1 MRREARAREGEALRT
16 VNTILESAREGKR
29 ISAEDTEI
37 LFEKADLLELAATA
51 DHIRQRL
58 HPDNVISYII
68 DRNINYTNVCKEF
81 CTFCA
86 FYRVKGD
93 ADAYVLPD
101 HVIYKKI
108 EETLSL
114 GGTGIL
120 KQGGVHTD
128 LKIDYY
134 ENLLFGIKQRF
145 NIHCHCFSPPE
156 ILNIARVSKLTVP
169 QVFER
174 LKAAGLDSMPGGGG
188 EILDDEIRN
197 EISPLKCNTADW
209 LMVHREAHRLGL
221 RTTGTMMIGVGEN
234 IHHRI
239 RHFQRIRDLQDETGG
254 FTAFIPWT
262 FQAENTELAK
272 RNLPEVTAAE
282 YLRVLALSR
291 IFLDNIPNL
300 QVSWL
305 TVGLKVG
312 QVGLRFGVNDMGSI
326 MIEENVISSAGAKNR
341 ANDSELRRVISDAG
355 FIPRQRT
362 TLYERYVN

>member
-1 MRREARAREGEALRT
+1 MRT
-16 VNTILESAREGKR
+16 ISTILESASAGGR
-29 ISAEDTEI
+29 ITSDEAVR
-37 LFEKADLLELAATA
+37 LFEEADLLDLAGAA
-51 DHIRQRL
+51 DRIRTRL

-93 ADAYVLPD
+93 REAYVLPD
-101 HVIYKKI
+101 HVIHKKI
-108 EETLSL
+108 EETIAL

-120 KQGGVHTD
+120 MQGGVHPD

-134 ENLLFGIKQRF
+134 ENLLSGIKQRF
-145 NIHCHCFSPPE
+145 PIHCHCFSPPE
-156 ILNIARVSKLTVP
+156 ILNIARVSRMTVSD
-169 QVFER
+169 VFQR
-174 LKAAGLDSMPGGGG
+174 LRAAGLDSMPGGGG
-188 EILDDEIRN
+188 EILDDEIRTS
-197 EISPLKCNTADW
+197 ISPLKCKTDEW
-209 LMVHREAHRLGL
+209 LMVHREAHKLGM
-221 RTTGTMMIGVGEN
+221 RTTATMMIGVGEN

-239 RHFQRIRDLQDETGG
+239 RHLERLRNLQDETRG

-262 FQAENTELAK
+262 FQPEHTELAL

-282 YLRVLALSR
+282 YLRLLALSR
-291 IFLDNIPNL
+291 LYLDNVQNV

-326 MIEENVISSAGAKNR
+326 MIEENVISAAGAKHR
-341 ANDSELRRVISDAG
+341 ANDAELRHVIADAG

>member
-1 MRREARAREGEALRT
+1 MRSIEA
-16 VNTILESAREGKR
+16 ILEETATSGAR
-29 ISAEDTEI
+29 ISSEEAVR
-37 LFEKADLLELAATA
+37 LFEESEVLALASCADR
-51 DHIRQRL
+51 IRQRL

-93 ADAYVLPD
+93 SEAYVLPD
-101 HVIYKKI
+101 HVIHKKI

-120 KQGGVHTD
+120 MQGGVHPD

-134 ENLLFGIKQRF
+134 ERLLSGIKTRF
-145 NIHCHCFSPPE
+145 QIHCHCFSPPE
-156 ILNIARVSKLTVP
+156 ILNIARVSKITVGE
-169 QVFER
+169 VFSR

-197 EISPLKCNTADW
+197 DISPLKCKTDEW

-221 RTTGTMMIGVGEN
+221 RTTGTMMIGVGET
-234 IHHRI
+234 IQHRI
-239 RHFQRIRDLQDETGG
+239 RHLQRLRDLQDETGG

-262 FQAENTELAK
+262 FQADNTELAQ
-272 RNLPEVTAAE
+272 RNLPEVTATE
-282 YLRVLALSR
+282 YLRLLALSR
-291 IFLDNIPNL
+291 IYLDNIANI

-312 QVGLRFGVNDMGSI
+312 QVGLRFGANDMGSI
-326 MIEENVISSAGAKNR
+326 MIEENVISAAGARNR
-341 ANDSELRRVISDAG
+341 ANDAELRRVIQDGG
-355 FIPRQRT
+355 FIARQRT

>member
-1 MRREARAREGEALRT
+1 MRDVRTILDSSREGVRVTPEEA
-16 VNTILESAREGKR
+16 IL
-29 ISAEDTEI
+29 
-37 LFEKADLLELAATA
+37 LFEQADLLDLGETA
-51 DHIRQRL
+51 DQIRVRR
-58 HPDNVISYII
+58 HPDNIISYII

-93 ADAYVLPD
+93 AEAYVLPD

-108 EETLSL
+108 EETLAL

-120 KQGGVHTD
+120 MQGGVHPD

-134 ENLLFGIKQRF
+134 EKLLAGIKERYK
-145 NIHCHCFSPPE
+145 IHCHCFSPSE
-156 ILNIARVSKLTVP
+156 VLNIAKVSRLTVAETF
-169 QVFER
+169 QR

-188 EILDDEIRN
+188 EILDDEIRDD
-197 EISPLKCNTADW
+197 ISPLKCSSEEW
-209 LMVHREAHRLGL
+209 LMVHREAHSLNL
-221 RTTGTMMIGVGEN
+221 RTTGTMMTGVGET
-234 IHHRI
+234 I
-239 RHFQRIRDLQDETGG
+239 RHRVNHLEKLRQLQDETGG

-262 FQAENTELAK
+262 FQPEHTELAK

-282 YLRVLALSR
+282 YLRMLALSR
-291 IFLDNIPNL
+291 IYLDNFDNI

-326 MIEENVISSAGAKNR
+326 MIEENVISAAGARNR
-341 ANDSELRRVISDAG
+341 ANDAELRRVIADAG
-355 FIPRQRT
+355 FVPRQRT
-362 TLYERYVN
+362 SLYERYVN

>member
-1 MRREARAREGEALRT
+1 MSDVRAILDSAAAGARIT
-16 VNTILESAREGKR
+16 S
-29 ISAEDTEI
+29 EDAVR
-37 LFEKADLLELAATA
+37 LFEEADLLDLASCA
-51 DHIRQRL
+51 DQIRQRL

-93 ADAYVLPD
+93 AEAYVLPD
-101 HVIYKKI
+101 HVIFKKI
-108 EETLSL
+108 EETLEL

-120 KQGGVHTD
+120 MQGGVHPD
-128 LKIDYY
+128 LRIDYY
-134 ENLLFGIKQRF
+134 ENLLSGIKTRF
-145 NIHCHCFSPPE
+145 KIHCHCFSPPE
-156 ILNIARVSKLTVP
+156 ILNIAKVSKLPVP
-169 QVFER
+169 EVFVR
-174 LKAAGLDSMPGGGG
+174 LKQAGLDSMPGGGG

-197 EISPLKCNTADW
+197 DISPLKCKTNEW
-209 LMVHREAHRLGL
+209 LMVHREAHKLGL

-234 IHHRI
+234 IQHRV
-239 RHFQRIRDLQDETGG
+239 RHLQRIRDLQDETGG

-262 FQAENTELAK
+262 FQPENTDLAQRK
-272 RNLPEVTAAE
+272 LPEVTAAE
-282 YLRVLALSR
+282 YLRLLALSR
-291 IFLDNIPNL
+291 LFLDNIANV

-326 MIEENVISSAGAKNR
+326 MIEENVISAAGAKNR
-341 ANDSELRRVISDAG
+341 ANDAELRRVISDAG

>member
-1 MRREARAREGEALRT
+1 MRSIE
-16 VNTILESAREGKR
+16 NILESAADGVR
-29 ISAEDTEI
+29 ISSEEALR
-37 LFEKADLLELAATA
+37 LFEEADLLDLAASA
-51 DHIRQRL
+51 DRVRQRL

-93 ADAYVLPD
+93 AEAYVLPE

-108 EETLSL
+108 EETLAL

-120 KQGGVHTD
+120 MQGGVHPD

-134 ENLLFGIKQRF
+134 ERLLTGIKERF
-145 NIHCHCFSPPE
+145 QIHCHCFSPPE
-156 ILNIARVSKLTVP
+156 ILNIARVSKLTVAE
-169 QVFER
+169 VFAR

-197 EISPLKCNTADW
+197 EISPLKCKTDEW
-209 LMVHREAHRLGL
+209 LMVHREAHRLGM
-221 RTTGTMMIGVGEN
+221 RTTGTMMIGVGET

-239 RHFQRIRDLQDETGG
+239 RHLQRIRDLQDETRG

-262 FQAENTELAK
+262 FQAEHTELAL

-282 YLRVLALSR
+282 YLRLLALTR
-291 IFLDNIPNL
+291 LYFDNIANV

-305 TVGLKVG
+305 TVGLKIG

-326 MIEENVISSAGAKNR
+326 MIEENVISAAGARNR
-341 ANDSELRRVISDAG
+341 ANDAELRRVIQDAG

>member
-1 MRREARAREGEALRT
+1 MKSINAILEAAREG
-16 VNTILESAREGKR
+16 NR
-29 ISAEDTEI
+29 ISSEDAVRV
-37 LFEKADLLELAATA
+37 FESADLLDLAGTA

-81 CTFCA
+81 CSFCA

-93 ADAYVLPD
+93 AEAYVLPD

-108 EETLSL
+108 EETLAL

-120 KQGGVHTD
+120 MQGGVHPD
-128 LKIDYY
+128 LKIEYY
-134 ENLLFGIKQRF
+134 EQLLSGIKKRYQ
-145 NIHCHCFSPPE
+145 IHCHCFSPPE
-156 ILNIARVSKLTVP
+156 ILNIAKVSKLTVHE
-169 QVFER
+169 VFVR
-174 LKAAGLDSMPGGGG
+174 LKQAGLDSMPGGGG

-197 EISPLKCNTADW
+197 EISPLKCKTDEW
-209 LMVHREAHRLGL
+209 LLVHREAHKLGL
-221 RTTGTMMIGVGEN
+221 RTTGTMMIGVGET
-234 IHHRI
+234 IHHRV
-239 RHFQRIRDLQDETGG
+239 RHLQRIRDLQDETGG

-262 FQAENTELAK
+262 FQPENTDLAR

-282 YLRVLALSR
+282 YLRLLALCR
-291 IFLDNIPNL
+291 VFLDNIQNV

-326 MIEENVISSAGAKNR
+326 MIEENVISAAGARNR
-341 ANDSELRRVISDAG
+341 ANDTELRRVISDAG

-362 TLYERYVN
+362 SLYERYVN

>member
-1 MRREARAREGEALRT
+1 MRDIKT
-16 VNTILESAREGKR
+16 VLDSAAAGSR
-29 ISAEDTEI
+29 ISSEEAVALFDKAELIDLAEC
-37 LFEKADLLELAATA
+37 ADR
-51 DHIRQRL
+51 IRQRL

-68 DRNINYTNVCKEF
+68 DRNINYTNVCREF

-93 ADAYVLPD
+93 AEAYVLPD
-101 HVIYKKI
+101 HVIHKKI
-108 EETLSL
+108 EETLVL

-120 KQGGVHTD
+120 MQGGVHPD

-134 ENLLFGIKQRF
+134 ERLLSGIKERF
-145 NIHCHCFSPPE
+145 KIHCHCFSPPE
-156 ILNIARVSKLTVP
+156 ILNIARVSKLTVSE
-169 QVFER
+169 VFTR
-174 LKAAGLDSMPGGGG
+174 LKSAGLDSMPGGGG

-197 EISPLKCNTADW
+197 QISPLKCNTNDW

-221 RTTGTMMIGVGEN
+221 RTTGTMMIGVGET
-234 IHHRI
+234 IYHRI
-239 RHFQRIRDLQDETGG
+239 RHLERIRDLQDETGG

-262 FQAENTELAK
+262 FQPENTELAQ
-272 RNLPEVTAAE
+272 RDLREVTAAE
-282 YLRVLALSR
+282 YLRLLALSR
-291 IFLDNIPNL
+291 IYFDNIPNV

-326 MIEENVISSAGAKNR
+326 MIEENVISAAGAKNR
-341 ANDSELRRVISDAG
+341 ANDAELRRVIEDAG
-355 FIPRQRT
+355 FLPRQRT

>member
-1 MRREARAREGEALRT
+1 MRS
-16 VNTILESAREGKR
+16 VQNI
-29 ISAEDTEI
+29 
-37 LFEKADLLELAATA
+37 LAAAAAGDRIGFGDAVRLFAEA
-51 DHIRQRL
+51 DVLDLASCADRMRERL
-58 HPDNVISYII
+58 HADNVVSYII

-93 ADAYVLPD
+93 PESYVLPD

-108 EETLSL
+108 EETLAL

-120 KQGGVHTD
+120 MQGGVHPD

-134 ENLLFGIKQRF
+134 ERLLSGIKERYR
-145 NIHCHCFSPPE
+145 IHCHCFSPPE
-156 ILNIARVSKLTVP
+156 ILNIARVSKMTVAE
-169 QVFER
+169 VFTR

-197 EISPLKCNTADW
+197 EISPLKCKTDEW

-221 RTTGTMMIGVGEN
+221 RTTGTMMIGVGET
-234 IHHRI
+234 IEHRV
-239 RHFQRIRDLQDETGG
+239 RHLQRLRDLQDETGG

-262 FQAENTELAK
+262 FQADNTELAQ
-272 RNLPEVTAAE
+272 RNLPEVTALE
-282 YLRVLALSR
+282 YLRLLALSR
-291 IFLDNIPNL
+291 IYLDNIPNV

-305 TVGLKVG
+305 TVGLKTG
-312 QVGLRFGVNDMGSI
+312 QAGLRFGANDMGSI
-326 MIEENVISSAGAKNR
+326 MIEENVISAAGARNR
-341 ANDSELRRVISDAG
+341 ANDEELRRVIQDAG

>member
-1 MRREARAREGEALRT
+1 MKSVT
-16 VNTILESAREGKR
+16 TILESAADGIRVTPEEGVR
-29 ISAEDTEI
+29 
-37 LFEKADLLELAATA
+37 LFEEADLLDLASAA
-51 DHIRQRL
+51 DRIRTRL

-68 DRNINYTNVCKEF
+68 DRNVNYTNVCREF

-93 ADAYVLPD
+93 TDAYVLPD

-108 EETLSL
+108 EETLAL

-120 KQGGVHTD
+120 MQGGVHPD

-134 ENLLFGIKQRF
+134 EKLLAGIKERF
-145 NIHCHCFSPPE
+145 PIHCHCFSPPE
-156 ILNIARVSKLTVP
+156 ILNIARVSKMTVAD
-169 QVFER
+169 VFKR

-188 EILDDEIRN
+188 EILDDEIRIA
-197 EISPLKCNTADW
+197 ISPLKCKTEEW

-221 RTTGTMMIGVGEN
+221 RTTATMMIGVGET

-239 RHFQRIRDLQDETGG
+239 RHLDRLRNLQDETGG

-262 FQAENTELAK
+262 FQAEHTELAQ

-282 YLRVLALSR
+282 YLRLLALSR
-291 IFLDNIPNL
+291 IYLDNVQNV

-326 MIEENVISSAGAKNR
+326 MIEENVISAAGAKHR
-341 ANDSELRRVISDAG
+341 ANDAELRHVIQDAG

>member
-1 MRREARAREGEALRT
+1 MRPVT
-16 VNTILESAREGKR
+16 DILQSAREGAR
-29 ISAEDTEI
+29 ISFDDALRVFAD
-37 LFEKADLLELAATA
+37 ADLLDLADTA
-51 DHIRQRL
+51 DQIRQRL

-93 ADAYVLPD
+93 ADAYVLSD
-101 HVIYKKI
+101 EVIFNKI
-108 EETLSL
+108 RETLEL

-120 KQGGVHTD
+120 MQGGVHPD

-134 ENLLFGIKQRF
+134 ERLLSGIKQRF
-145 NIHCHCFSPPE
+145 KIHCHCFSPPE

-169 QVFER
+169 EALTR

-197 EISPLKCNTADW
+197 DISPLKCKTDEW

-221 RTTGTMMIGVGEN
+221 RTTATMMIGVGET
-234 IHHRI
+234 IQHRI
-239 RHFQRIRDLQDETGG
+239 RHLQRVRDLQDETGG

-262 FQAENTELAK
+262 FQPEHTDLAK
-272 RNLPEVTAAE
+272 RHLPEVTAAE
-282 YLRVLALSR
+282 YLRLLSLTR
-291 IFLDNIPNL
+291 LFFDNIPNI

-326 MIEENVISSAGAKNR
+326 MIEENVISAAGAKNR
-341 ANDSELRRVISDAG
+341 ANDVELRRVISEAG
-355 FIPRQRT
+355 FTPRQRT

>member
-1 MRREARAREGEALRT
+1 MIHMRSSD
-16 VNTILESAREGKR
+16 TILSSVAEGTR
-29 ISAEDTEI
+29 VSSEEAIH
-37 LFEKADLLELAATA
+37 LFENADLLDLATA
-51 DHIRQRL
+51 ADNVRQRL

-93 ADAYVLPD
+93 AEAYVLPD

-108 EETLSL
+108 EETIAL

-120 KQGGVHTD
+120 MQGGVHPD

-134 ENLLFGIKQRF
+134 ERLLSGIKERF
-145 NIHCHCFSPPE
+145 AIHCHCFSPPE
-156 ILNIARVSKLTVP
+156 ILNIARVSKLTVGE
-169 QVFER
+169 VFTR

-188 EILDDEIRN
+188 EILDDEIR
-197 EISPLKCNTADW
+197 EAISPLKCKTDEW

-221 RTTGTMMIGVGEN
+221 RTTATMMIGVGET

-239 RHFQRIRDLQDETGG
+239 RHLERLRNLQDETGG

-262 FQAENTELAK
+262 FQPEHTELAQ
-272 RNLPEVTAAE
+272 RDLPEVTAAE
-282 YLRVLALSR
+282 YLRLLALSR
-291 IFLDNIPNL
+291 IYLDNFSNV

-326 MIEENVISSAGAKNR
+326 MIEENVISAAGAKNR
-341 ANDSELRRVISDAG
+341 ANDTELRRVIEDAG
-355 FIPRQRT
+355 FVARQRT

>member
-1 MRREARAREGEALRT
+1 MRD
-16 VNTILESAREGKR
+16 VSAVLAP
-29 ISAEDTEI
+29 SAEGNRITPDEAVQ
-37 LFEKADLLELAATA
+37 LFEQADLLDLAAAA
-51 DHIRQRL
+51 DRVRERR

-93 ADAYVLPD
+93 AEAYVLPD

-108 EETLSL
+108 EETIAL

-120 KQGGVHTD
+120 MQGGVHPD

-134 ENLLFGIKQRF
+134 ERLLSGIKQRF
-145 NIHCHCFSPPE
+145 SIHCHCFSPPE

-169 QVFER
+169 ETFRR

-188 EILDDEIRN
+188 EILDDEIRT
-197 EISPLKCNTADW
+197 EISPLKCKTDEW

-221 RTTGTMMIGVGEN
+221 RTTATMMIGVGET

-239 RHFQRIRDLQDETGG
+239 RHLQRLRDLQDETGG

-262 FQAENTELAK
+262 FQSEHTELEQ
-272 RNLPEVTAAE
+272 RHLPEITAAE
-282 YLRVLALSR
+282 YLRLLALSR
-291 IFLDNIPNL
+291 LYLDNFANV

-326 MIEENVISSAGAKNR
+326 MIEENVISAAGARNR
-341 ANDSELRRVISDAG
+341 ANDSELRRVIADAG

>member
-1 MRREARAREGEALRT
+1 MRSIE
-16 VNTILESAREGKR
+16 TILESAVDGVRVTSDEAV
-29 ISAEDTEI
+29 S
-37 LFEKADLLELAATA
+37 LFEEAELLDLASCADR
-51 DHIRQRL
+51 IRQRV

-93 ADAYVLPD
+93 SEAYVLPD

-108 EETLSL
+108 EETLAL

-120 KQGGVHTD
+120 MQGGVHPD

-134 ENLLFGIKQRF
+134 ERLLSGIKERF
-145 NIHCHCFSPPE
+145 QIHCHCFSPPE
-156 ILNIARVSKLTVP
+156 ILNIARVSKLNVGE
-169 QVFER
+169 VFVR

-197 EISPLKCNTADW
+197 AISPLKCKTDEW

-221 RTTGTMMIGVGEN
+221 RTTGTMMIGVGET

-239 RHFQRIRDLQDETGG
+239 RHLQRLRDLQDETGG

-262 FQAENTELAK
+262 FQAEHTELAA

-282 YLRVLALSR
+282 YLRLLALSR
-291 IFLDNIPNL
+291 IYFDNIPNV

-326 MIEENVISSAGAKNR
+326 MIEENVISAAGARNR
-341 ANDSELRRVISDAG
+341 ANDAELRRVIQDAG
-355 FIPRQRT
+355 FIARQRT
-362 TLYERYVN
+362 TLYERYVA

>member
-1 MRREARAREGEALRT
+1 MRDIQ
-16 VNTILESAREGKR
+16 TILETASEGTR
-29 ISAEDTEI
+29 ITSEEAVN
-37 LFEKADLLELAATA
+37 LFEGADLLDLAACA
-51 DHIRQRL
+51 DRIRQRL

-68 DRNINYTNVCKEF
+68 DRNINYTNVCREF

-93 ADAYVLPD
+93 AEAYVLPD

-108 EETLSL
+108 EETLTL

-120 KQGGVHTD
+120 MQGGVHPD

-134 ENLLFGIKQRF
+134 ERLLAGIKEHF
-145 NIHCHCFSPPE
+145 KIHCHCFSPPE
-156 ILNIARVSKLTVP
+156 ILNIARVSRLTVP
-169 QVFER
+169 EVFTR

-197 EISPLKCNTADW
+197 EISPLKCKTDEW
-209 LMVHREAHRLGL
+209 LMVHREAHHLGL
-221 RTTGTMMIGVGEN
+221 RTTGTMMIGVGET

-239 RHFQRIRDLQDETGG
+239 RHFERLRDLQDETGG

-262 FQAENTELAK
+262 FQPENTELAH

-282 YLRVLALSR
+282 YLRLLALSR
-291 IFLDNIPNL
+291 IYLDNIPNV

-312 QVGLRFGVNDMGSI
+312 QVGLRFGENDMGSI
-326 MIEENVISSAGAKNR
+326 MIEENVISAAGARNR
-341 ANDSELRRVISDAG
+341 ANDGELRRVIHDAG

>member
-1 MRREARAREGEALRT
+1 MTSVES
-16 VNTILESAREGKR
+16 ILKSAADGAR
-29 ISAEDTEI
+29 ISSEEAVH
-37 LFEKADLLELAATA
+37 LFQHADLLDLAACA
-51 DHIRQRL
+51 DHIRQRI
-58 HPDNVISYII
+58 HPDNIISYII

-93 ADAYVLPD
+93 PEAYVLPD

-108 EETLSL
+108 EETLAL

-120 KQGGVHTD
+120 MQGGVHPD

-134 ENLLFGIKQRF
+134 ERLLSGIKERF
-145 NIHCHCFSPPE
+145 RIHCHCFSPPE
-156 ILNIARVSKLTVP
+156 ILNIARVSKKTVAE
-169 QVFER
+169 VFMR

-197 EISPLKCNTADW
+197 AISPLKCKTDEW

-221 RTTGTMMIGVGEN
+221 RTTGTMMIGVGET
-234 IHHRI
+234 IDHRI
-239 RHFQRIRDLQDETGG
+239 RHLQRLRDLQDETGG

-262 FQAENTELAK
+262 FQPENTELAQ
-272 RNLPEVTAAE
+272 RHLSEVTASE
-282 YLRVLALSR
+282 YLRLLALSR
-291 IFLDNIPNL
+291 IYLDNIPNV

-326 MIEENVISSAGAKNR
+326 MIEENVISAAGARNR
-341 ANDSELRRVISDAG
+341 ANDAELRRVIEDAG

-362 TLYERYVN
+362 TLYERFVN

>member
-1 MRREARAREGEALRT
+1 MRAIE
-16 VNTILESAREGKR
+16 TILQSATAGER
-29 ISAEDTEI
+29 ISCEEAVRLAEQ
-37 LFEKADLLELAATA
+37 ADLLDLASTA
-51 DHIRQRL
+51 DQIRQRR

-93 ADAYVLPD
+93 AEAYVLPD

-108 EETLSL
+108 EETLEL

-120 KQGGVHTD
+120 MQGGVHPD

-134 ENLLFGIKQRF
+134 ERLLAGIKDRF
-145 NIHCHCFSPPE
+145 SIHCHCFSPPE
-156 ILNIARVSKLTVP
+156 ILNIARVSKMTVP
-169 QVFER
+169 EVFKR
-174 LKAAGLDSMPGGGG
+174 LQASGLDSMPGGGG
-188 EILDDEIRN
+188 EILDDEIRS
-197 EISPLKCNTADW
+197 EISPLKCKTDEW
-209 LMVHREAHRLGL
+209 LMVHREAHKLGMK
-221 RTTGTMMIGVGEN
+221 TTATMMIGVGET
-234 IHHRI
+234 IHHRV
-239 RHFQRIRDLQDETGG
+239 RHLQRLRDLQDETGG

-262 FQAENTELAK
+262 FQHESTELAARK
-272 RNLPEVTAAE
+272 LPEVTAAE
-282 YLRVLALSR
+282 YLRLLALSR
-291 IFLDNIPNL
+291 IYLDNFDNL

-326 MIEENVISSAGAKNR
+326 MIEENVISAAGAKHR
-341 ANDSELRRVISDAG
+341 ANDLELRRVIEDAG
-355 FIPRQRT
+355 FSARQRT

>member
-1 MRREARAREGEALRT
+1 MRSIE
-16 VNTILESAREGKR
+16 TILESAADGARVSSEEAAR
-29 ISAEDTEI
+29 
-37 LFEKADLLELAATA
+37 LFETADLLDLATCA
-51 DHIRQRL
+51 DQIRQRL
-58 HPDNVISYII
+58 HPDDVISYII

-93 ADAYVLPD
+93 PEAYVLPD

-108 EETLSL
+108 EETVAL

-120 KQGGVHTD
+120 MQGGVHPD

-134 ENLLFGIKQRF
+134 ERLLAGIKGRYP
-145 NIHCHCFSPPE
+145 IHCHCFSPPE
-156 ILNIARVSKLTVP
+156 ILNIARVSKMTVAD
-169 QVFER
+169 VFSR

-197 EISPLKCNTADW
+197 EISPLKCKTEEW

-221 RTTGTMMIGVGEN
+221 RTTATMMMGVGEA

-239 RHFQRIRDLQDETGG
+239 AHFQRVRDLQDETGG
-254 FTAFIPWT
+254 FTAFIPWI
-262 FQAENTELAK
+262 FQPENTELGQ

-282 YLRVLALSR
+282 YLRMLALSR
-291 IFLDNIPNL
+291 IYLDNIANI

-326 MIEENVISSAGAKNR
+326 MIEENVISAAGARHR
-341 ANDSELRRVISDAG
+341 ANDTELRRIIHDAG

-362 TLYERYVN
+362 TLYERYVS

>member
-1 MRREARAREGEALRT
+1 MRDIQ
-16 VNTILESAREGKR
+16 TILETAAAGTR
-29 ISAEDTEI
+29 ISSEEAVD
-37 LFEKADLLELAATA
+37 LFERADLLDLASCA
-51 DHIRQRL
+51 DRIRQRL

-68 DRNINYTNVCKEF
+68 DRNINYTNVCREF

-93 ADAYVLPD
+93 AEAYVLPD

-108 EETLSL
+108 EETLTL

-120 KQGGVHTD
+120 MQGGVHPD

-134 ENLLFGIKQRF
+134 ERLLAGIKERF
-145 NIHCHCFSPPE
+145 KIHCHCFSPPE
-156 ILNIARVSKLTVP
+156 ILNIARVSRITVSE
-169 QVFER
+169 VFIR

-197 EISPLKCNTADW
+197 EISPLKCKTDEW
-209 LMVHREAHRLGL
+209 LMVHREAHHLGL
-221 RTTGTMMIGVGEN
+221 RTTGTMMIGVGET

-239 RHFQRIRDLQDETGG
+239 RHFERIRDLQDETAG

-262 FQAENTELAK
+262 FQPENTELAH

-282 YLRVLALSR
+282 YLRLLALSR
-291 IFLDNIPNL
+291 IYFDNISNV

-326 MIEENVISSAGAKNR
+326 MIEENVISAAGARNR
-341 ANDSELRRVISDAG
+341 ANDGELRRVIQDAG
-355 FIPRQRT
+355 FVPRQRT

>member
-1 MRREARAREGEALRT
+1 MRSIE
-16 VNTILESAREGKR
+16 TILESAGEGTR
-29 ISAEDTEI
+29 INSQEAVR
-37 LFEKADLLELAATA
+37 LFEEADFLDLASCA
-51 DHIRQRL
+51 DRIRQRL

-93 ADAYVLPD
+93 SEAYVLPD

-108 EETLSL
+108 EETLAL

-120 KQGGVHTD
+120 MQGGVHPD

-134 ENLLFGIKQRF
+134 ERLLAGIKERF
-145 NIHCHCFSPPE
+145 RIHCHCFSPPE
-156 ILNIARVSKLTVP
+156 ILNIARVSKIPVTN
-169 QVFER
+169 VFAR
-174 LKAAGLDSMPGGGG
+174 LKTAGLDSMPGGGG

-197 EISPLKCNTADW
+197 QISPLKCKTEEW

-221 RTTGTMMIGVGEN
+221 RTTGTMMIGVGET
-234 IHHRI
+234 IDHRV
-239 RHFQRIRDLQDETGG
+239 RHLQRLRDLQDETGG

-262 FQAENTELAK
+262 FQAENTELAR
-272 RNLPEVTAAE
+272 RNLPEVSASE
-282 YLRVLALSR
+282 YLRMLSLSR
-291 IFLDNIPNL
+291 IYLDNFPNL

-326 MIEENVISSAGAKNR
+326 MIEENVISAAGARNR
-341 ANDSELRRVISDAG
+341 ANDAELRRIIEDAG

-362 TLYERYVN
+362 TLYERYLN

>member
-1 MRREARAREGEALRT
+1 MKSIET
-16 VNTILESAREGKR
+16 VLESAVDGTR
-29 ISAEDTEI
+29 ISSEEAI
-37 LFEKADLLELAATA
+37 RLFESADVLDLASCA
-51 DHIRQRL
+51 DRIRQRR

-93 ADAYVLPD
+93 PEAYVLPD

-108 EETLSL
+108 QETLAL

-120 KQGGVHTD
+120 MQGGVHPD

-134 ENLLFGIKQRF
+134 ERLLSGIKERF
-145 NIHCHCFSPPE
+145 SIHCHCFSPPE
-156 ILNIARVSKLTVP
+156 ILNIARVSKLSVAD
-169 QVFER
+169 VLSR
-174 LKAAGLDSMPGGGG
+174 LKSAGLDSMPGGGG

-197 EISPLKCNTADW
+197 TISPLKCKTEEW

-221 RTTGTMMIGVGEN
+221 RTTCTMMIGVGET
-234 IHHRI
+234 IHHRV
-239 RHFQRIRDLQDETGG
+239 RHLQRLRDLQDETGG

-262 FQAENTELAK
+262 FQPENTELAAL
-272 RNLPEVTAAE
+272 NLPEVTATE
-282 YLRVLALSR
+282 YLRLLALSR
-291 IFLDNIPNL
+291 IFLDNIANV

-326 MIEENVISSAGAKNR
+326 MIEENVISAAGARNR
-341 ANDSELRRVISDAG
+341 ANDRELRRVIQDAG
-355 FIPRQRT
+355 FTPRQRT

>member
-1 MRREARAREGEALRT
+1 MTKSQA
-16 VNTILESAREGKR
+16 ILESANAGIRVSSDDA
-29 ISAEDTEI
+29 IC
-37 LFEKADLLELAATA
+37 LFEEADLLDLAACA
-51 DHIRQRL
+51 DSIRNRL

-93 ADAYVLPD
+93 PEAYVLPD

-108 EETLSL
+108 DETLSL

-120 KQGGVHTD
+120 MQGGVHPD

-134 ENLLFGIKQRF
+134 ERLLSGIKERYK
-145 NIHCHCFSPPE
+145 IHCHCFSPPE
-156 ILNIARVSKLTVP
+156 ILNIARVSKLTVAD
-169 QVFER
+169 VFSR
-174 LKAAGLDSMPGGGG
+174 LRAAGLDSMPGGGG

-197 EISPLKCNTADW
+197 EISPLKCKTDEW

-221 RTTGTMMIGVGEN
+221 KTTATMMIGVGET

-239 RHFQRIRDLQDETGG
+239 RHLQRLRDLQDETGG

-262 FQAENTELAK
+262 FQSENTELAQ
-272 RNLPEVTAAE
+272 RNLSEVTAAE
-282 YLRVLALSR
+282 YLRLLALSR
-291 IFLDNIPNL
+291 IYLDNISNV

-341 ANDSELRRVISDAG
+341 ANDAELRRVIEDAG